1 MTRKSKPVHDPIHLD
16 GAVWMKVGGA
26 SLGGR
31 GRVDLLRAIAENG
44 SITQAAKAI
53 GMSYKAAWDAVDAMN
68 NLAGEAL
75 VERSSGGRGGG
86 STRLT
91 ARGEQLVERF
101 DQIEAVHR
109 RFVHMLSSETTDLVN
124 DLNLL
129 RLMTM
134 KTSARNQFSG
144 TVTALQRGAVNDE
157 VEITVGQATR
167 IIATVTSASIESLG
181 LAVGSQ
187 AFALVKATS
196 IIIAADLENVKLAA
210 RNQLSGTVASITPG
224 AVNAEVALDLD
235 GGGSIAAIVTIPSLQ
250 SLELKVG
257 KRATAVFK
265 SSSVILGTMI

>member
-1 MTRKSKPVHDPIHLD
+1 MPMAL
-16 GAVWMKVGGA
+16 
-26 SLGGR
+26 
-31 GRVDLLRAIAENG
+31 
-44 SITQAAKAI
+44 
-53 GMSYKAAWDAVDAMN
+53 AAWDAVDAMN

-91 ARGEQLVERF
+91 ARGRQLVERF

-144 TVTALQRGAVNDE
+144 AITALRRGAVNDE

-167 IIATVTSASIESLG
+167 IIATVTSASTESLG

-196 IIIAADLENVKLAA
+196 IIIATDLEQGGRAA
-210 RNQLSGTVASITPG
+210 RGRRGGAGGAGTPG
-224 AVNAEVALDLD
+224 AGDA
-235 GGGSIAAIVTIPSLQ
+235 
-250 SLELKVG
+250 
-257 KRATAVFK
+257 
-265 SSSVILGTMI
+265 